1 MTAGKKKNRTN
12 YSHTENKADTASYQR
27 QRSIVDDPLSR
38 QEATVFDLYSNNQ
51 ESKPVSKL
59 RDKALK
65 HVRKMPALKVDGSFI
80 SNCEDNSY
88 IAPIS
93 GASNWVQLGPT
104 AVPRGQTYSQ
114 SKVLITGRVTA
125 IVVIQLILILFM
137 LAQRREV
144 FGKLQMAEEIGYQ
157 HPTEQNHWQ
166 LEHLL

>member
-1 MTAGKKKNRTN
+1 
-12 YSHTENKADTASYQR
+12 
-27 QRSIVDDPLSR
+27 
-38 QEATVFDLYSNNQ
+38 
-51 ESKPVSKL
+51 
-59 RDKALK
+59 
-65 HVRKMPALKVDGSFI
+65 MPALKVDGSFI

-125 IVVIQLILILFM
+125 IVVDPTHPHTVYVGA
-137 LAQRREV
+137 AQGGI
-144 FGKLQMAEEIGYQ
+144 GKLQMAEEIGYQ